1 MSTATAEAPASD
13 PITTD
18 PEPTHGAQPPF
29 DASVSTAAEETAPGP
44 EAAAGAADAGVTLE
58 VTPEPEKVGSRTISY
73 EELERHAEQVRAA
86 ERVVANA
93 EANWESLKEETAAAK
108 KEYDRTVE
116 RLRAVI
122 RSNSPDDAPL
132 FNQPATQPAA
142 EEARRLP
149 PQRRSPKALHR
160 CSGPR
165 LRTTATRPTW
175 RQLDIAGEVYNFNVF
190 TVEKRWWIDGS
201 SENVIDGVDE
211 LDFDTRIEAI
221 AACQAIANRLWNAQH
236 PVEPP
241 AADDAWRSVRLDTL
255 TPAIPPKKL
264 QLLAD
269 HEPPIVTIGDWQ
281 AWCEKKGDPWFWKDL
296 KGFGEGGRDAM
307 EAALIP
313 YWEKRQKGADA
324 AQAADANEA
333 AAKLA
338 DDDAAHAI
346 ERQSREL
353 RALNN
358 PPADDFTEDAI
369 MPGGIKLVAVV
380 EKHFS
385 LNVARRT
392 SGRYVSD
399 YWIQV
404 GSLDG
409 YRKLADSPTFA
420 THDEA
425 AQDAIAAVRGLLGRV
440 RSTLKG
446 KAEKIAQEI
455 VNALDA
461 ADGSAAKRKTA

>member
-1 MSTATAEAPASD
+1 MSTATAEAPTSE

-122 RSNSPDDAPL
+122 RSNSPEDAPL
-132 FNQPATQPAA
+132 FNLSATQPAA
-142 EEARRLP
+142 EEA
-149 PQRRSPKALHR
+149 
-160 CSGPR
+160 
-165 LRTTATRPTW
+165 TTAAAEAKPESPPSLQWTETEDDGNKADVA
-175 RQLDIAGEVYNFNVF
+175 QLDIAGEVYNFNVF

-255 TPAIPPKKL
+255 TPAKPAESWRCSPRP
-264 QLLAD
+264 ASR
-269 HEPPIVTIGDWQ
+269 PSATCRTSASQ
-281 AWCEKKGDPWFWKDL
+281 AWRVVDWKEIRASVRVATSRSATRWRRS
-296 KGFGEGGRDAM
+296 G
-307 EAALIP
+307 P
-313 YWEKRQKGADA
+313 KRQKAARIA

-346 ERQSREL
+346 ERSGRECDGRSTIPKL
-353 RALNN
+353 
-358 PPADDFTEDAI
+358 DDFTEDAI
-369 MPGGIKLVAVV
+369 MQGDIKPVAVI

-404 GSLDG
+404 GPLDG

>member
-1 MSTATAEAPASD
+1 MSTATAEAPTSE

-93 EANWESLKEETAAAK
+93 EANWESLKEETAVAK
-108 KEYDRTVE
+108 KEYDRTVD

-132 FNQPATQPAA
+132 FNQPATQPEADAPQPEAPTDA
-142 EEARRLP
+142 E
-149 PQRRSPKALHR
+149 
-160 CSGPR
+160 
-165 LRTTATRPTW
+165 
-175 RQLDIAGEVYNFNVF
+175 V
-190 TVEKRWWIDGS
+190 
-201 SENVIDGVDE
+201 
-211 LDFDTRIEAI
+211 
-221 AACQAIANRLWNAQH
+221 
-236 PVEPP
+236 
-241 AADDAWRSVRLDTL
+241 DAWRSVRLDTL
-255 TPAIPPKKL
+255 TPKL
-264 QLLAD
+264 KPAKLEMLAKAGI
-269 HEPPIVTIGDWQ
+269 ETVGDVQDFSAKHGEW
-281 AWCEKKGDPWFWKDL
+281 WTKEIS
-296 KGFGEGGRDAM
+296 GFGESGHKQIGDAM
-307 EAALIP
+307 EAFWAA
-313 YWEKRQKGADA
+313 RQKA
-324 AQAADANEA
+324 AHIVTPENIA
-333 AAKLA
+333 AAAANVFPGRDVVVEGKPGNVTLTIGGDVTAAEIEKL
-338 DDDAAHAI
+338 
-346 ERQSREL
+346 
-353 RALNN
+353 
-358 PPADDFTEDAI
+358 DDFTEDAI
-369 MPGGIKLVAVV
+369 MQGDIKPVAVI

-404 GSLDG
+404 GPLDG